1 MLSVK
6 EESQGGW
13 NCQLSVGVFD
23 KDLFSMLVV
32 FPILYVVSSLIWSR
46 TMIMKVAVSLCT
58 AAASFGVDGPV
69 GRAVPNTNVSL
80 VTCTLH
86 IRLEVVVA
94 VAAVSAEP
102 AREGGGCPV
111 PNTKAKD
118 LPALSP
124 VPVTSDGDGET
135 DGRTCVVIVIF
146 WAGDCPKPNTK
157 SCPAQ

>member
-102 AREGGGCPV
+102 AREGGAV
-111 PNTKAKD
+111 PYQIQRQRIYPHYLLFLSLPTVTAKQMAARV
-118 LPALSP
+118 L
-124 VPVTSDGDGET
+124 
-135 DGRTCVVIVIF
+135 
-146 WAGDCPKPNTK
+146 
-157 SCPAQ
+157 